1 MKRVLL
7 DTNIYG
13 LIVKDNDRA
22 KIRNKIEKE
31 RAVVVYGLPLI
42 RRELRSTPKNIR
54 IDGINLRNDLLVLYD
69 KLTENHLLKF
79 LNEAEEL
86 AESYFYIYK
95 EIGGFASR
103 DEIVKD
109 FCIIAYASL
118 NSLDIVV
125 SDDSRTMF
133 SEKATK
139 SYSIANQIKKIR
151 LPRFV
156 NYEEFKRELKL

>member
-13 LIVKDNDRA
+13 LIVKDNDRS

-86 AESYFYIYK
+86 AESYFYIY
-95 EIGGFASR
+95 
-103 DEIVKD
+103 
-109 FCIIAYASL
+109 
-118 NSLDIVV
+118 
-125 SDDSRTMF
+125 
-133 SEKATK
+133 
-139 SYSIANQIKKIR
+139 
-151 LPRFV
+151 
-156 NYEEFKRELKL
+156 